1 MNGHMNTRVHEVISF
16 ACFLCSNSTVQQGVY
31 MHACMWQK
39 KFHLPGAFAST
50 CGRSAVLKAGT
61 CGHAFHHCWWVIPWA
76 QPWLLHTSS
85 TCQHMC
91 HYYICITIYALL
103 YMHYYICIIIHF
115 HALTSCT
122 WLCAQPWLLH
132 ASSTCHQMYSISPYM
147 HHYTCSLT
155 CIHWHTCTVVHALH
169 MSSFLCPALT
179 AAHDHYVPPNT
190 SLLVETLAH
199 CIRSH
204 ITTAHSVIMLVS
216 SHKHSHHNYSPMLT
230 HMRDSHYHSMHDK
243 DPFCH

>member
-1 MNGHMNTRVHEVISF
+1 MNTRVHEVISF
-16 ACFLCSNSTVQQGVY
+16 ACILCSNSTVQQGVY

-91 HYYICITIYALL
+91 HYYICVTIYALL

-115 HALTSCT
+115 HALTCKHDFVHSLDC
-122 WLCAQPWLLH
+122 C
-132 ASSTCHQMYSISPYM
+132 M
-147 HHYTCSLT
+147 HPVPATRCIQYHHT
-155 CIHWHTCTVVHALH
+155 CITIHA
-169 MSSFLCPALT
+169 
-179 AAHDHYVPPNT
+179 
-190 SLLVETLAH
+190 
-199 CIRSH
+199 R
-204 ITTAHSVIMLVS
+204 
-216 SHKHSHHNYSPMLT
+216 
-230 HMRDSHYHSMHDK
+230 
-243 DPFCH
+243 